1 MALFANHE
9 GNYEGCDQP
18 HQLTIYLKTG
28 ETLWIVNRYDLLIE
42 VADQLMGESEF
53 DGGDNTV
60 EVRGIKMMPH
70 PIPTTF
76 FIKPWAVAAVE
87 LNPVTM
93 DSVKQMA
100 SRSKKEGLL

>member
-9 GNYEGCDQP
+9 GNYEGGEQP

-28 ETLWIVNRYDLLIE
+28 ETIWIVNRYDFLIE
-42 VADQLMGESEF
+42 VVDQLMGESEY

-70 PIPTTF
+70 PVPTTF
-76 FIKPWAVAAVE
+76 FIKPWACAAVE
-87 LNPVTM
+87 LNPVTLENC
-93 DSVKQMA
+93 KEMA
-100 SRSKKEGLL
+100 TRAKKEGRL